1 MRAAWIVSAVLLTAP
16 VVRAQAPT
24 APPPAGAEAAPP
36 AAPAPGAA
44 SALEPAGYTYDP
56 QGRRDPFVS
65 LVRRG
70 TDAPGSAPATRP
82 AGLAG
87 FTADELSLRGTFK
100 GRQGYVAMMQATDN
114 KTYLVRPGDKL
125 LDGSVRT
132 ITADSVVILQR
143 VNDPLT
149 LETQREVR
157 KLLRQTEEAK

>member
-1 MRAAWIVSAVLLTAP
+1 MRAVHTLAVVLLVATA
-16 VVRAQAPT
+16 VYAQVPSPNAQS
-24 APPPAGAEAAPP
+24 
-36 AAPAPGAA
+36 APAPTPPGEPAPQT
-44 SALEPAGYTYDP
+44 LEPAGYSYDP

-70 TDAPGSAPATRP
+70 AETPGSAPGTRA
-82 AGLAG
+82 AGLSG
-87 FTADELSLRGTFK
+87 FSADELSLRGTVK

-125 LDGSVRT
+125 FDGSVRT

-143 VNDPLT
+143 VDDPLAPAT
-149 LETQREVR
+149 AREVR